1 MVYDKSGT
9 ALQSIYSTEGGTLAT
24 VYSTDGAKVFPTV
37 EAHLKSMTYN
47 VQWFS
52 KLNSQQ
58 AMQEIIIGGNNAD
71 IIGFQEISKTGQIPD
86 VGLSVLADY
95 PSKRLSNHINYI
107 AMVSK
112 RRFTN
117 VVVAD
122 FTNQDPEEWTK
133 WSETRAYMVSDMMIA
148 GDTVKWINTHLAA
161 LNASY
166 KFLQMGEVF
175 ALSQAYRAQGYPV
188 IITGD
193 FNSWADD
200 AADDEYIYMYKQF
213 VDAGYVLANNTPTL
227 GFTKTWTDSKT
238 ATSLAQMTYA
248 TDNIIVSPEFSIDTI
263 KFDTTKFSWLDGNP
277 IDHIP
282 IIVSLAYGGGS

>member
-1 MVYDKSGT
+1 MVYNRSGT
-9 ALQSIYSTEGGTLAT
+9 QLQTVYSESGTTLSNG
-24 VYSTDGAKVFPTV
+24 YSTDGAKIFPTV
-37 EAHLKSMTYN
+37 EAYLKSMTYN
-47 VQWFS
+47 AQWFS

-86 VGLSVLADY
+86 VGLAVLTNY
-95 PSKRLSNHINYI
+95 PVKRLSNHTNYI
-107 AMVSK
+107 AMASK

-117 VVVAD
+117 VVVKD
-122 FTNQDPEEWTK
+122 FTSQDPEEWTR
-133 WSETRAYMVSDMMIA
+133 WGETRAYMVSDMMIA

-161 LNASY
+161 LGASY
-166 KFLQMGEVF
+166 KFAQMGEVF
-175 ALSQAYRAQGYPV
+175 ALAQAYRAQGYPV

-213 VDAGYVLANNTPTL
+213 VDAGYNLANNTPTL
-227 GFTKTWTDSKT
+227 GFTKTWTDSTT
-238 ATSLAQMTYA
+238 ATSTAQMTYA
-248 TDNIIVSPEFSIDTI
+248 ADNIIVSPEFSISTI
-263 KFDTTKFSWLDGNP
+263 KFDATKFSWLDGNP

-282 IIVSLAYGGGS
+282 IIVSLAYGGVL